1 MISLE
6 NVTKQFGTGVL
17 AVSDVTFSVDKGE
30 FVFLTG
36 PTGSGKTTI
45 FRMLIREMIPSQ
57 GNITVNSWDLVK
69 LPGKKIPEL
78 RKSVGVIF
86 QDLKLLSDRTVLEN
100 TILPLELTGV
110 KTNEARKKAEDALSQ
125 VGILEH
131 SDKFPVQLSGGERQR
146 AAIARALILSPEII
160 LADEP
165 TGDLD
170 EETAW
175 GIIEILKNINET
187 GTTIVMATHN
197 KDILKKLNKRV
208 VELNKGSLVGD
219 NKVAKDKE
227 VQKSH
232 TDSSS
237 HKKTEHDQKH
247 EAKKEIDPKEIT
259 QDFEDALR
267 DK

>member
-6 NVTKQFGTGVL
+6 KVTKQFGTGVL
-17 AVSDVTFSVDKGE
+17 AVSNVTFSVEKGE

-57 GNITVNSWDLVK
+57 GNIFVNSWDIVK

-110 KTNEARKKAEDALSQ
+110 KTIEARKKAEDVLSQ

-131 SDKFPVQLSGGERQR
+131 ADKFPVQLSGGERQR

-170 EETAW
+170 DDTAW
-175 GIIEILKNINET
+175 GIIEILKNINEA
-187 GTTIVMATHN
+187 GTTIIMATHN
-197 KDILKKLNKRV
+197 KEILKKLNKRI
-208 VELNKGSLVGD
+208 VELNKGSLVND
-219 NKVAKDKE
+219 NKVTNGKD
-227 VQKSH
+227 
-232 TDSSS
+232 S
-237 HKKTEHDQKH
+237 HKHHSELATHKKSEHDQKP

-259 QDFEDALR
+259 QDFEDVLK
-267 DK
+267 D